1 MGRKKGKKNGIVR
14 SGIVDHGNFEWKMYI
29 MEQKRTEFN
38 CANWATVGIKFTT
51 YEKEQRAVQLEMKLA
66 PTRQPCT

>member
-1 MGRKKGKKNGIVR
+1 MGRKKGKKNGVVR
-14 SGIVDHGNFEWKMYI
+14 SGIVDHGNFD
-29 MEQKRTEFN
+29 
-38 CANWATVGIKFTT
+38 ANWATAGIKFTT